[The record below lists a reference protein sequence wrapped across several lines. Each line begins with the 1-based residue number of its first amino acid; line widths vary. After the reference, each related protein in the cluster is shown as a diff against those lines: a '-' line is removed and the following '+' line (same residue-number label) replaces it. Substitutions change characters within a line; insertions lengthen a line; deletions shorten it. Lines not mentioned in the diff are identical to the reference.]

1 MKTIYIFSLFIGL
14 CMLTLSKESRA
25 QMAMNLTTE
34 EKKANEKLQKIRERI
49 LSGED
54 FCKLAAEISQD
65 AGARHCGQLGAY
77 TLTELVPE
85 YADVVSR
92 LKPGEI
98 SPIVRTR
105 YGLHIIQLISVEEE
119 KYDTRHILIRLG
131 QYAR

>member
-1 MKTIYIFSLFIGL
+1 
-14 CMLTLSKESRA
+14 MLALPGECSA

-34 EKKANEKLQKIRERI
+34 EKRANERLQKVRERI
-49 LSGED
+49 LNGED
-54 FCKLAAEISQD
+54 FCKLAAEFSQD
-65 AGARHCGQLGAY
+65 AGAKHCGQLGSY

-85 YADVVSR
+85 YASVVSR
-92 LKPGEI
+92 LRPGEI

-105 YGLHIIQLISVEEE
+105 YGLHIIQLIAVEEE